1 MKSESVS
8 SSVVTLLVTPWT
20 VAYQA
25 PLSMEFLQAKILEW
39 VAIPFSS
46 GSSWLRDQTWIS
58 SIADGFLTV
67 SATREGLFCRYM
79 SN

>member
-8 SSVVTLLVTPWT
+8 SSVVTLLVTPWI

-46 GSSWLRDQTWIS
+46 GSS
-58 SIADGFLTV
+58 
-67 SATREGLFCRYM
+67 
-79 SN
+79 